1 MRITLTLVLA
11 GVVASGFSCASAL
24 AQQKGGEDVTGP
36 YDVVVNFPQ
45 PIAQKGYVWGSQ
57 AGVFA
62 ETPNRI
68 FLASRG
74 ELLLPAIMPV
84 PRQNSVRL

>member
-36 YDVVVNFPQ
+36 YDVVVIFPSPSPRRDTFGDPRPVFLRKQ
-45 PIAQKGYVWGSQ
+45 PTESSW
-57 AGVFA
+57 
-62 ETPNRI
+62 
-68 FLASRG
+68 
-74 ELLLPAIMPV
+74 PAAV
-84 PRQNSVRL
+84 SSCFRQ